1 MVYKNAAARWIHSV
15 VALLPKDGIENKL
28 IVEELLG
35 IHKVADTAL
44 TVKNGII
51 GMGIEKL
58 RSGVTAELLQQ
69 GIDGA
74 VLGTD
79 CTEGDLVISVIKL
92 AVIAAAVERIN
103 VAIAAKLGTPGG
115 DKPICNEG

>member
-1 MVYKNAAARWIHSV
+1 MAYKNTAARWIHSV

-35 IHKVADTAL
+35 IHKIADTAFS
-44 TVKNGII
+44 VKNSII

-58 RSGVTAELLQQ
+58 RCGVTAELLQQ

-74 VLGTD
+74 ILGTY
-79 CTEGDLVISVIKL
+79 CAEGNLVISVIKL
-92 AVIAAAVERIN
+92 AVIAAAVEWIDI
-103 VAIAAKLGTPGG
+103 AIAAKLGTPG
-115 DKPICNEG
+115 